1 MKVEK
6 RNIDTANRTPEGEK
20 KHTDGSG
27 TLRVRKDHEQTKTPR
42 LKTNGT

>member
-6 RNIDTANRTPEGEK
+6 RNIETANRTPGGEK

-27 TLRVRKDHEQTKTPR
+27 TLR
-42 LKTNGT
+42 